1 MRVRAGILALC
12 VLLAGCSASGGQS
25 GTSATDT
32 STSTRHPRSS
42 PSATTADGGTREGRP
57 GTTDALPSGLTRDLR
72 RVLDQ
77 HEELK
82 TSVAVLPVGGDD
94 PEVVGE
100 APDLVA
106 WSTIKVPLALAI
118 QRAGLGEQA
127 ASDVEAAI
135 TVSDNEA
142 AADLWE
148 RLGSGREA
156 SDATEAQLRRGGD
169 ERTEVPPEV
178 TAPGFSPFGQS
189 RWSLADQAT
198 FTASLPCLSGS
209 TSVTSAMSRV
219 VPGQSW
225 GLGTI
230 EGARFKGGWGP
241 TPEGYVIRQLGIIPG
256 AKGDTAIALQVRGG
270 DHAADTEVAD
280 ELAAV
285 LRKHHGQLPTGSC

>member
-1 MRVRAGILALC
+1 MRARAGILALC
-12 VLLAGCSASGGQS
+12 VLLVGCSGAGGRSGQ
-25 GTSATDT
+25 SATDT
-32 STSTRHPRSS
+32 ATSTGHTHSS
-42 PSATTADGGTREGRP
+42 SSAATTGSAARESYP
-57 GTTDALPSGLTRDLR
+57 GTTDRPPSGLTRDLR

-77 HEELK
+77 HEELE

-94 PEVVGE
+94 PQVVGE
-100 APDLVA
+100 APTLVA

-118 QRAGLGEQA
+118 QRAGLGEEA
-127 ASDVEAAI
+127 AADVEAAI

-148 RLGSGREA
+148 RLGSGRAA

-169 ERTEVPPEV
+169 EDTEVPPEV
-178 TAPGFSPFGQS
+178 TVAGFSPFGQS

-198 FTASLPCLSGS
+198 FTASLPCLAGS
-209 TSVTSAMSRV
+209 TEVTSAMSRV
-219 VPGQSW
+219 VPGQGW

-241 TPEGYVIRQLGIIPG
+241 TPDGYVIRQLGIIPG

-270 DHAADTEVAD
+270 DHAADTEVAS

-285 LRKHHGQLPTGSC
+285 LREHSGQLPTGSC